1 MKGCEKKLK
10 QILTVT
16 QLLIM
21 SNVLFQT
28 KDSKV
33 DLLAYVGIE
42 KYWEKPNNMNQYAEC
57 YCFISRLIENFLEFA
72 WKLFPV

>member
-1 MKGCEKKLK
+1 
-10 QILTVT
+10 
-16 QLLIM
+16 M

-42 KYWEKPNNMNQYAEC
+42 KY
-57 YCFISRLIENFLEFA
+57 
-72 WKLFPV
+72 

>member
-42 KYWEKPNNMNQYAEC
+42 KY
-57 YCFISRLIENFLEFA
+57 
-72 WKLFPV
+72 